1 MCRWLVVCSNE
12 LLRNFISLAQVGCVA
27 IVLVVKA
34 RCEHLSLGPIAPVP
48 AGEKRA
54 VSDVLVLCICS
65 DVAAARC
72 TDDGN
77 L

>member
-1 MCRWLVVCSNE
+1 VECSNE
-12 LLRNFISLAQVGCVA
+12 LLRIFICVAQVSCVA
-27 IVLVVKA
+27 TVLVVKA
-34 RCEHLSLGPIAPVP
+34 RCEHLSLGTIAPVP
-48 AGEKRA
+48 AGDRRA

-65 DVAAARC
+65 DVAAARF